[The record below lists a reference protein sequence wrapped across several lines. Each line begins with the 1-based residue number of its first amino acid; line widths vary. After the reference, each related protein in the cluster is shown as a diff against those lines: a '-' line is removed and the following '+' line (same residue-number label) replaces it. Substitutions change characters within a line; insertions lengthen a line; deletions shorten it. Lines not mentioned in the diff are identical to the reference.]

1 MFFCRPYFTYW
12 VTFVQTLIFIV
23 SVAVYGIAPIGVSE
37 TETKQIVSYKMLFD
51 DRSIACALSKLKLH
65 TIGCLI

>member
-1 MFFCRPYFTYW
+1 MYCIISDFRPYFTYW

-37 TETKQIVSYKMLFD
+37 TEYKDIVSLTP
-51 DRSIACALSKLKLH
+51 SH
-65 TIGCLI
+65 TLMYT

>member
-1 MFFCRPYFTYW
+1 MSYILFDFRPYFTYW

-37 TETKQIVSYKMLFD
+37 TEYKDIVSF
-51 DRSIACALSKLKLH
+51 H
-65 TIGCLI
+65 IGLIRV